1 MDNENFILVK
11 LNKLVSTLENEV
23 ERVFSDLSEEDLQD
37 LIDNDIGSV
46 VFEWKGQALEEKGRR
61 QQQELID
68 YTLQDLIDNDTT
80 HNID

>member
-23 ERVFSDLSEEDLQD
+23 ESVFSDLSEEDLQD

-46 VFEWKGQALEEKGRR
+46 IVEWKGQALEERGRR

-68 YTLQDLIDNDTT
+68 FTLRDIDRT

>member
-23 ERVFSDLSEEDLQD
+23 ESVFSDLSEEDLQD

-46 VFEWKGQALEEKGRR
+46 IFEWKGQALEERGRR

-68 YTLQDLIDNDTT
+68 FTLRDIDRT